1 MISVKNKLV
10 TKEAHNAIAE
20 KYYEL
25 YKDDVSDLKYFD
37 LFLEGCKSKI
47 LDLGC
52 GMGHYSNY
60 MYNKGFDVVGI
71 DFSQN
76 MINIAK
82 KDNPNIN
89 FIVSDICDLDVIK
102 NQKFDGV
109 VIAYV
114 LQHLSKE
121 EVLDLFI
128 QINNIVNDNSKLLIF
143 LREGN
148 GIVEEVEP
156 IDTRYK
162 YVINEY
168 SKGEISEILIKNGW
182 KINLIDTKEYIE
194 DPNSLAPNTLVILAE
209 K

>member
-1 MISVKNKLV
+1 MDNKKI

-25 YKDDVSDLKYFD
+25 YKDDTSDLKYFD
-37 LFLEGCKSKI
+37 LFLKDCKPRI

-60 MYNKGFDVVGI
+60 MYDKGFDIVGVDI
-71 DFSQN
+71 SEN

-82 KDNPNIN
+82 RNNPNIE
-89 FIVSDICDLDVIK
+89 FIVSDICDLEIVK
-102 NQKFDGV
+102 NCEFDGIV
-109 VIAYV
+109 LAYV

-121 EVLDLFI
+121 EVPNLFCE
-128 QINNIVNDNSKLLIF
+128 INYMVNENCKLLMF

-148 GIVEEVEP
+148 GISEEVEP

-162 YVINEY
+162 YIINEY
-168 SKGEISEILIKNGW
+168 SKDEIKKILFDNGW
-182 KINLIDTKEYIE
+182 KIDLIETKEYID
-194 DPNSLAPNTLVILAE
+194 DPNSLAPTTMVVIA
-209 K
+209 KKN